1 MKEYKNTELAA
12 KHVIC
17 HNNLDVF
24 HYSIVEPN
32 DGLVTG
38 QSFLEIFDSEE
49 EAKETFPQVFPKKEN
64 ELDNNLLN
72 FNQGQ

>member
-1 MKEYKNTELAA
+1 MKEYKNTELTA

-17 HNNLDVF
+17 HNNTDVF

-38 QSFLEIFDSEE
+38 QPFIEIFNSEE
-49 EAKETFPQVFPKKEN
+49 EAKQAFPQAFPSE
-64 ELDNNLLN
+64 EEMPQPEEDNY
-72 FNQGQ
+72 

>member
-32 DGLVTG
+32 DGFVTG
-38 QSFLEIFDSEE
+38 QPFMEIFDSEE
-49 EAKETFPQVFPKKEN
+49 EAKKAFPRAFPTLEN
-64 ELDNNLLN
+64 HQLSSNFIPVLDK
-72 FNQGQ
+72 

>member
-1 MKEYKNTELAA
+1 MKEYKNTEITA

-24 HYSIVEPN
+24 HYSVVESN

-38 QSFLEIFDSEE
+38 QPFMEIFNSIE
-49 EAKETFPQVFPKKEN
+49 EAKEAFPQIFPEEQFPTISN
-64 ELDNNLLN
+64 DIP
-72 FNQGQ
+72 F

>member
-17 HNNLDVF
+17 HNNTDVF
-24 HYSIVEPN
+24 HYSVVEPN

-38 QSFLEIFDSEE
+38 QPYMEIFDSEE
-49 EAKETFPQVFPKKEN
+49 EAKEAFPKVFPKIEN